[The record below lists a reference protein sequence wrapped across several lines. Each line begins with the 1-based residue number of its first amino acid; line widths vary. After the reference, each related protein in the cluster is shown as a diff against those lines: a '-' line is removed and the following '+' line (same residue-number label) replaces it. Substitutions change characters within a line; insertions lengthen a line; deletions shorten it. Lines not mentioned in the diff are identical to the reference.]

1 LDCAIRR
8 EMRSAY
14 NSLVRIPDGMRPLG
28 KPRRRWEDNSR
39 MHDREIGWRGVNWTH
54 IWVPRGGGGKD
65 LLDIVTISLSR
76 RALLQQVHTWISEH
90 TRVYPKVS
98 GLSR

>member
-1 LDCAIRR
+1 MVNICSISIGKP
-8 EMRSAY
+8 E
-14 NSLVRIPDGMRPLG
+14 GKRPLG
-28 KPRRRWEDNSR
+28 RPTRKCEDNIK
-39 MHDREIGWRGVNWTH
+39 MNLMEIGWRGVNWTH